1 MINLLI
7 NYATLLA
14 FIAFSVD
21 LLYQIRNLIR
31 KKSSKS
37 VSLFGLTA
45 RTIGTLVLLIKY
57 VKPSDV
63 YLISGQVFF
72 MVLITIYLW
81 LAYRYRKQ

>member
-1 MINLLI
+1 MIELLI

-37 VSLFGLTA
+37 VSLLGLTA
-45 RTIGTLVLLIKY
+45 RTIGTFVLLIKY
-57 VKPSDV
+57 INLSDV

-72 MVLITIYLW
+72 MVLVIIYLW
-81 LAYRYRKQ
+81 LAYKYRNN